1 MPRRE
6 AKKIGILITEPVIN
20 LYRFE
25 RNLLLLGTEP
35 VIDFDIYSFLELGAL
50 YCSTWFFTGPYI
62 DSDI

>member
-25 RNLLLLGTEP
+25 RNLLLHGTEP
-35 VIDFDIYSFLELGAL
+35 VIDFDIYSFLELGVL
-50 YCSTWFFTGPYI
+50 YC
-62 DSDI
+62 